1 MMDAVRFR
9 STLWGCGF
17 LIHQARPPHLLPT
30 TPQHHHRLGT
40 ISITY
45 LQVSRHTPARNEP
58 LSSSA
63 RCSCERHR
71 YARHSTLPHQPL
83 RWIQRQQIPRQ
94 ASYTQLQNCILVLI
108 VRDQTAKQHARTV
121 ASKLG
126 VGRGLIFLVGKPTVF
141 LDDSDQAVP
150 FRQRR
155 YFYYLSGANEPDCY
169 LTYDIAKDH
178 LTLYVPD
185 FDLRQTVWMG
195 PTISIGEAL
204 DR

>member
-1 MMDAVRFR
+1 MSPSQPMRAAALKATDTLDVQRFHINL
-9 STLWGCGF
+9 SVGSNVNKYPGK
-17 LIHQARPPHLLPT
+17 QATPSLKRILLLT
-30 TPQHHHRLGT
+30 AH
-40 ISITY
+40 
-45 LQVSRHTPARNEP
+45 N
-58 LSSSA
+58 
-63 RCSCERHR
+63 
-71 YARHSTLPHQPL
+71 
-83 RWIQRQQIPRQ
+83 
-94 ASYTQLQNCILVLI
+94 
-108 VRDQTAKQHARTV
+108 QTAKQHARKV

-126 VGRGLIFLVGKPTVF
+126 LSRGLIYLVGKPTVF
-141 LDDSDQAVP
+141 LDDSDQAIP

-155 YFYYLSGANEPDCY
+155 YFYYLSGSNEPDCY